1 MSNPSRVRVS
11 APLVGHAAGFRADL
25 EAQGYRRNAVANQ
38 LQLLAHMSR
47 WLQSKGLGPQHL
59 TRERVA
65 EFLSARRSAGYTLW
79 LSEKGVAPLL
89 RYLRKVGVAPAPEAP
104 VAVAS
109 ADCVVEEFRSYLV
122 GERGLAPGTVAADV
136 HVARLFLASRG
147 HADLGLEALTP
158 ADVVAFVTAQCE
170 QRSAAAYVTTG
181 LRAFLRFCH
190 LSGRT
195 PRPLVGAVPRVAG
208 WRLSKLP
215 KAVPPDTVQALLAS
229 CDRRTTYG
237 RRDFAVLMLLSRLG
251 LRAGEVAGLHL
262 DDIAW
267 RAGELIIHGKGGKLE
282 RLPLPVDVGAAV
294 AAWLQRGR
302 PRCAAREV
310 FTRVRAPHQKLSPGG
325 IGAIV
330 RAACVRAGVDGVHA
344 HRLRHSVATQ
354 MLAAGAGLAEIGQVL
369 RHDSLLTTA
378 IYAKV
383 DRDGLRALASPWPVG
398 GGEAQR

>member
-1 MSNPSRVRVS
+1 MSSPSRVRFS
-11 APLVGHAAGFRADL
+11 GPLVGHAAGFRADL
-25 EAQGYRRNAVANQ
+25 EAQGYRRNVVANQ
-38 LQLLAHMSR
+38 LQLFAHVSR
-47 WLQSKGLGPQHL
+47 WLESKGLGPQHL
-59 TRERVA
+59 TRERVG

-89 RYLRKVGVAPAPEAP
+89 TYLRSIGVAPAPEAP

-109 ADCVVEEFRSYLV
+109 ADRVLEEFRSYLV
-122 GERGLAPGTVAADV
+122 HERGLAPGTVAADV
-136 HVARLFLASRG
+136 HVARLFLATRG
-147 HADLGLEALTP
+147 HPDLGLEALTP
-158 ADVVAFVTAQCE
+158 ADVVAFVTAQCG
-170 QRSAAAYVTTG
+170 QRSAAYVTTG

-195 PRPLVGAVPRVAG
+195 PRPLVGAVPKVAS
-208 WRLSKLP
+208 WRLAKLP

-251 LRAGEVAGLHL
+251 LRTGEVAGLCL
-262 DDIAW
+262 DDIDW
-267 RAGELIIHGKGGKLE
+267 RAGELIIRGKGCKLE

-294 AAWLQRGR
+294 TAWLQRGR
-302 PRCAAREV
+302 PRCPAREV
-310 FTRVRAPHQKLSPGG
+310 FTRVRAPHRKLSSGG

-354 MLAAGAGLAEIGQVL
+354 MLRAGAGLAEIGQVL

-383 DRDGLRALASPWPVG
+383 DRDGLRALASSWPARL
-398 GGEAQR
+398 GEAQR

>member
-1 MSNPSRVRVS
+1 MSSPSRVQVS
-11 APLVGHAAGFRADL
+11 GPLVGHAAGFRADL
-25 EAQGYRRNAVANQ
+25 ESQGYRPNVVANQ
-38 LQLLAHMSR
+38 LQLFAHVSR
-47 WLQSKGLGPQHL
+47 WLASKGLGPQHL
-59 TRERVA
+59 TGERVA
-65 EFLSARRSAGYTLW
+65 EFLSVRRSAGYTLW

-89 RYLRKVGVAPAPEAP
+89 RYLRKVGAAPAPEAP

-109 ADCVVEEFRSYLV
+109 ADRALEEFRSYLV
-122 GERGLAPGTVAADV
+122 YERGLAPGTVAADV
-136 HVARLFLASRG
+136 HIARLFLASRG

-170 QRSAAAYVTTG
+170 QRSAAYVTAG

-195 PRPLVGAVPRVAG
+195 QRPLVGAVPRVAS
-208 WRLSKLP
+208 WRLTKLP
-215 KAVPPDTVQALLAS
+215 KAVPPDTVQALLAG

-251 LRAGEVAGLHL
+251 LRAGEVAGLRL
-262 DDIAW
+262 DDIDW
-267 RAGELIIHGKGGKLE
+267 RAGELIIRGKGSKLE

-330 RAACVRAGVDGVHA
+330 HAACVHAGIDGVHA

-383 DRDGLRALASPWPVG
+383 DRNGLRMLASPWPARLK
-398 GGEAQR
+398 EAHR

>member
-1 MSNPSRVRVS
+1 MSSPSRVRLS
-11 APLVGHAAGFRADL
+11 GPLVGYAVGFRADL
-25 EAQGYRRNAVANQ
+25 EAQGYRRNVVANQ
-38 LQLLAHMSR
+38 LQLFAHVSR
-47 WLQSKGLGPQHL
+47 WLESKGLGPQHL
-59 TRERVA
+59 TGERVA

-89 RYLRKVGVAPAPEAP
+89 TYLRSVGAAPAPEAP
-104 VAVAS
+104 VPVAS
-109 ADCVVEEFRSYLV
+109 ADRVLEEFRFYLV
-122 GERGLAPGTVAADV
+122 HERGLAPGTVAADV
-136 HVARLFLASRG
+136 HVARLFLATRG

-158 ADVVAFVTAQCE
+158 ADIVAFVTAQCG
-170 QRSAAAYVTTG
+170 QRSAAYVTAG

-190 LSGRT
+190 LTGRS
-195 PRPLVGAVPRVAG
+195 PRPLVGAVPRVAS
-208 WRLSKLP
+208 WRLAKLP

-251 LRAGEVAGLHL
+251 LRAGEVAGLCL
-262 DDIAW
+262 DDIDW
-267 RAGELIIHGKGGKLE
+267 RAGELIVRGKGCKLE

-302 PRCAAREV
+302 PRCTAREV
-310 FTRVRAPHQKLSPGG
+310 FTRVRAPHRKLSPGG

-330 RAACVRAGVDGVHA
+330 RGACVRIGVDGVHA

-354 MLAAGAGLAEIGQVL
+354 MLAAGAGLTEIGQVL
-369 RHDSLLTTA
+369 RHDSMLTTA

-383 DRDGLRALASPWPVG
+383 DRDGLRALASPWPARL
-398 GGEAQR
+398 GEAQR